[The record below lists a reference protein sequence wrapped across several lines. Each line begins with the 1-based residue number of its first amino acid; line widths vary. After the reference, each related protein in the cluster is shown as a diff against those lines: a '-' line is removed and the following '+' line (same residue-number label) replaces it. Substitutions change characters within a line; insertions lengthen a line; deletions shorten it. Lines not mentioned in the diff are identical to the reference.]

1 MRQRGLSQRISR
13 NQLQPPETPFFWAA
27 RLRCAS
33 HSVCLRCI
41 DGLRL
46 AGFIQALSYNH
57 LLYGESGKPEPRLQQ
72 HAELGDDRSDR
83 YRHHAGYIHVYLGKR
98 FNNSEPDGDDHLHI
112 DCDKYSRLGYIHS
125 YRHGK
130 RAEQADH

>member
-33 HSVCLRCI
+33 HSVYLRCI

-46 AGFIQALSYNH
+46 AGFVHALSYNH
-57 LLYGESGKPEPRLQQ
+57 FLYGESNQRELWLNE

-98 FNNSEPDGDDHLHI
+98 FNNSEPDGDDHLYA
-112 DCDKYSRLGYIHS
+112 DRDQRRRLGYIHS

-130 RAEQADH
+130 RAEQANY